1 MSAERKGWDPD
12 EVVKLRQMVAL
23 HKSAAEIAARP
34 RSIRDIDPLESAGS
48 GALFPREN

>member
-23 HKSAAEIAARP
+23 HKSAAEIAADLGRSEI
-34 RSIRDIDPLESAGS
+34 SIRSKAPGS